1 MMAEPP
7 VPKPI
12 VRLAGVSRCYRLGKT
27 EVPALTDIN
36 LDIGANDFLVLAGPS
51 GSGKTTL
58 LNLIGLID
66 KPSAGSVWMD
76 DQNTTPKSLNSL
88 AGLRR
93 DRIGYIFQTFNL
105 VPVLSVFENVEYPL
119 ILRGV
124 PRPERRELV
133 AQALD
138 MVGLAGR
145 LRHRP
150 RELSGG
156 EQQRASIARAIV
168 KKPKIVLADEP
179 TANLDSG
186 TGLRILELMRTLHRE
201 EGVTFLFSS
210 HDPRIIDMGLRV
222 VRLRDGRIVDHTEN

>member
-1 MMAEPP
+1 MNAHSPDQP
-7 VPKPI
+7 A
-12 VRLAGVSRCYRLGKT
+12 VRLAGVSHSYRLGKT
-27 EVPALTDIN
+27 DVPALTDIN
-36 LDIGANDFLVLAGPS
+36 LSIGATDFLVLAGPS

-66 KPSAGSVWMD
+66 KPQAGSVWMNGQD
-76 DQNTTPKSLNSL
+76 TTPKSLNSL

-105 VPVLSVFENVEYPL
+105 VPVLSIFENVEYPL

-124 PRPERRELV
+124 PRRERQELV
-133 AQALD
+133 SRALD
-138 MVGLAGR
+138 SVGQANR
-145 LRHRP
+145 ARHRP

-168 KKPKIVLADEP
+168 KKPGIILADEP

-186 TGLRILELMRTLHRE
+186 TGLRILELMRALHRE

-222 VRLRDGRIVDHTEN
+222 VRLRDGRIIDQAEN